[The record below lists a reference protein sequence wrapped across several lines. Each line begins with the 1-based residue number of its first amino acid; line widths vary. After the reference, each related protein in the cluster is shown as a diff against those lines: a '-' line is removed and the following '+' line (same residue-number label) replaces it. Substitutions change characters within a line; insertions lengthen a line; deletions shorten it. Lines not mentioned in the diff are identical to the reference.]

1 MLTGELR
8 SQVDRL
14 WDSFWTGG
22 ISNPLKVV
30 EQITYLL
37 FLKRLD
43 ELQTLEENKSQ
54 RLGKPIERE
63 IFPAGKDARG
73 CNYADMRWSRLKNQ
87 SPDRMFTIV
96 SDHVFPFLREM
107 GGTNGTYSKLMA
119 DARFEI
125 PKAALLSN
133 IVDLLDQIP
142 MEDRDT
148 KGDLYEYML
157 GKIASAG
164 QNGQF
169 RTPRHIIKLMV
180 EMVEPTAKDTICDPA
195 SGTCGFLVVAGE
207 YLRDNKP
214 ELFADARSRE
224 HFHNGMFNGYDFDTT
239 MLRIGSMNM
248 LLHGVENADI
258 QYRDSLSQ
266 DYAVEDE
273 KYSLILA
280 NPPFAGNLD
289 FAGTAKDLLSVVS
302 TKKTEVLFIA
312 LFLKLL
318 KPGGRAA
325 VIVPDGVVANK
336 TQAYREI
343 RKLLVEE
350 HLLEAVI
357 SMPSGIFRP
366 YSDVTTSI
374 LFFTK
379 TNSGGTENVWFYDLD
394 ADGFGLDD
402 KRLPLLSYDKLGA
415 RPAVE
420 LNENEFLSN
429 NLPDLLNRWKKR
441 YTTEKLNSKSDKS
454 FTVSKKEIVS
464 TNYDLSIGQ
473 YKQVAIVPKVRVTS
487 SKIEDLN
494 KKNKFGIEWSG
505 FNNLCESLEKI
516 KLQSKKYSIGSVI
529 KRPSLLDKNIDK
541 KVWSLAL
548 ENIEPHTGKLIDE
561 VLIDKVELGTST
573 FYFEPPVVLYSK
585 LRPYLNKVIVPAK
598 SGYAT
603 TELVPI
609 YCDERKI
616 LPLYLSY
623 ILRSQAFVNFAE
635 ISSGGAKMPRV
646 KMDKFWNYLI
656 PVPELKT
663 QEEVLFLLNEL
674 EVQIKSQIDRAQIM
688 QRSIFSFQQRM
699 HEGI

>member
-43 ELQTLEENKSQ
+43 ELQTLEENKSA
-54 RLGKPIERE
+54 RLGKPIQRE
-63 IFPAGKDARG
+63 IFPAGNDARG
-73 CNYADMRWSRLKNQ
+73 CSYADMRWGRLKNQ

-107 GGTNGTYSKLMA
+107 GGSNGTYSKLMA

-125 PKAALLSN
+125 PKAALLTN

-214 ELFADARSRE
+214 ELFADTKSRE

-280 NPPFAGNLD
+280 NPPFAGSLNKD
-289 FAGTAKDLLSVVS
+289 DVAKDLLKVVDTKS
-302 TKKTEVLFIA
+302 TELLFIA

-325 VIVPDGVVANK
+325 VIVPDGVLFKSSKANK
-336 TQAYREI
+336 EI
-343 RKLLVEE
+343 RRMLVEE
-350 HLLEAVI
+350 QKLDAVV
-357 SMPSGIFRP
+357 SLPSGVFKP
-366 YSDVTTSI
+366 YAGVSTAV

-379 TNSGGTENVWFYDLD
+379 TNSGGTDTVWFYDMAADGWSLDDQRKPLLD
-394 ADGFGLDD
+394 ADMLGT
-402 KRLPLLSYDKLGA
+402 RPSSKLTA
-415 RPAVE
+415 EEHAK
-420 LNENEFLSN
+420 N
-429 NLPDLLNRWKKR
+429 NLPDVLTRWHKR
-441 YTTEKLNSKSDKS
+441 EGAERDRARTEQS
-454 FTVSKKEIVS
+454 FAVKREEIAAN
-464 TNYDLSIGQ
+464 NYDLSLNR
-473 YKQVAIVPKVRVTS
+473 YKEVVHEHVKHVAPLQLIAELNA
-487 SKIEDLN
+487 IEADIQAGL
-494 KKNKFGIEWSG
+494 KQ
-505 FNNLCESLEKI
+505 LE
-516 KLQSKKYSIGSVI
+516 G
-529 KRPSLLDKNIDK
+529 
-541 KVWSLAL
+541 
-548 ENIEPHTGKLIDE
+548 
-561 VLIDKVELGTST
+561 
-573 FYFEPPVVLYSK
+573 
-585 LRPYLNKVIVPAK
+585 
-598 SGYAT
+598 
-603 TELVPI
+603 
-609 YCDERKI
+609 
-616 LPLYLSY
+616 
-623 ILRSQAFVNFAE
+623 
-635 ISSGGAKMPRV
+635 M
-646 KMDKFWNYLI
+646 
-656 PVPELKT
+656 LK
-663 QEEVLFLLNEL
+663 
-674 EVQIKSQIDRAQIM
+674 
-688 QRSIFSFQQRM
+688 
-699 HEGI
+699 